1 MIAKDTI
8 FLILM
13 WLLTM
18 LMCTN
23 LNAEKNVWEPQFYR
37 ENSSMQHRWAD
48 ILLAK
53 SNLPTVGKILDVG
66 CGDGHISAML
76 AKRMPQ
82 VNIIG
87 LDLSSS
93 MVEYAATTFTNDQY
107 PNLSFIVGDAEELAR
122 LDHLASIV
130 SFSTYHRVKN
140 HHKAFESA
148 FRSLLPGGQFL
159 AVFPAKMSTLLTEC
173 IAEVDSN
180 AKWKKYI
187 ATRDRKDYALSDD
200 HMKELLMDVGFAHI
214 RTELIEDVEVFA
226 NQQSLRDHLRAVSS
240 YKDILPND
248 FELEFFND
256 IIDCYT
262 RRQPFNQDGSITLNA
277 SRIEFEAIKPLIL
290 TRAR

>member
-1 MIAKDTI
+1 MIAKKTI
-8 FLILM
+8 FLFLT
-13 WLLTM
+13 WLFTM

-23 LNAEKNVWEPQFYR
+23 INAEKNVWEPHFYR
-37 ENSSMQHRWAD
+37 ENSSMQTRWAN
-48 ILLAK
+48 LLLDK
-53 SNLPTVGKILDVG
+53 STLPLVGKILDVG

-76 AKRMPQ
+76 AKKTPEAN
-82 VNIIG
+82 VVG
-87 LDLSSS
+87 LDLSPS
-93 MVEYAATTFTNDQY
+93 MIKYATMTFANEQY
-107 PNLSFIVGDAEELAR
+107 PNISFIVGDAEELAR
-122 LDHLASIV
+122 LDHLASII

-159 AVFPAKMSTLLTEC
+159 AVFPAKMSPLLSEC

-180 AKWKKYI
+180 LKWRKYI
-187 ATRDRKDYALSDD
+187 ETRDRKDYALSDD
-200 HMKELLMDVGFAHI
+200 HMKELLINVGFAHI

-256 IIDCYT
+256 IIDCYA
-262 RRQPFNQDGSITLNA
+262 RKQPFNQDGSINLDA
-277 SRIEFEAIKPLIL
+277 SRIEFEAIKPLIP
-290 TRAR
+290 TRAQ

>member
-1 MIAKDTI
+1 MTAKKTI

-13 WLLTM
+13 WQLTM

-23 LNAEKNVWEPQFYR
+23 VNAEKNVWEPQFYR
-37 ENSSMQHRWAD
+37 ENSSMQHRWAN
-48 ILLAK
+48 LLLDK
-53 SNLPTVGKILDVG
+53 SKLPTVGKILDVG

-76 AKRMPQ
+76 TKRVPQ
-82 VNIIG
+82 ANIIG
-87 LDLSSS
+87 LDLSPS
-93 MVEYAATTFTNDQY
+93 MIEYAAATFANNQY
-107 PNLSFIVGDAEELAR
+107 PNLSFTVGDAEELAGF
-122 LDHLASIV
+122 DHLSSIV

-180 AKWKKYI
+180 SKWKKYI
-187 ATRDRKDYALSDD
+187 DTRDRKDYALSDD
-200 HMKELLMDVGFAHI
+200 NMKELLIDVGFAHI

-240 YKDILPND
+240 YKDILPFD
-248 FELEFFND
+248 KELEFFDD
-256 IIDCYT
+256 IIDCYV
-262 RRQPFNQDGSITLNA
+262 RRRPLHQDGSITMDA
-277 SRIEFEAIKPLIL
+277 SRIEFEAIKPLIP